1 MSLCDFTNENEIKE
15 FCLFNQKIDNFEYIT
30 QYENNIFNDLF
41 NIDINIIKSIIN
53 EKQIKYNDYTF
64 QYITRGGANI
74 IFNILKHNIDTG
86 YILKIGFEQDK
97 KPTTNCFNEI
107 CNTNF
112 INIII
117 NKYLSLIHNFCG
129 NNEIGF
135 GFIYEN
141 SGKLIKDNNT
151 MYSMFISKK
160 LNFGTSNDAMLINQ
174 YYYEL
179 DKLYYIR
186 ENMSIED
193 IQNIILQYLCHI
205 RHLHQ
210 LGIVHRDIWYKNVFI
225 RYHETPIDIVLNFTL
240 RNNSQSYN
248 CLINTKY
255 ELYISDFDLSMFVNE
270 NNSSFFKYKQN
281 LNTSINTD
289 LLYIYMILILLI
301 SEDKDYQ
308 NETFKRINNDIVIY
322 DYNGKEKYIFKNFSS
337 FFLDYIMYENTLEFE
352 SEENL
357 GRKLIIDDNINA
369 YLYNIENLFHLIY
382 STNEYYE
389 FMYKKENH
397 IIEYT
402 KLPFTL
408 QNNNT
413 LLYRGFIHTFPF
425 NKIKRNTT
433 FILGKQFKQNDNTN
447 NENIVDHFGNNVY
460 KNINIY
466 QMMTTNIEK
475 SLQFDLPN
483 VFDICELT
491 IDYDNVS
498 IYVSSKLLQPST
510 FISTIL
516 EKLTIGNMYIFI
528 NGGFYNNELKKP
540 LLVKGYEN
548 TNTNDIMNYGYSYY
562 QNIVDNNCMEIM
574 DIGKYKNYI
583 TITNNIL
590 YFRETY
596 NENDTNY
603 LTTMPI
609 IKFYGKHNIQKQ
621 IIQKQI
627 NELNEYIML
636 NDKQTDNMCPEHLDN
651 PNPRLLLL
659 LEYTGIHD
667 NVSELKPNVKILNFG
682 GRQVLSEGIRIIDIV
697 EYLIQYKLQKN
708 NTYILC
714 NLDGGH
720 SANIYY
726 YNHMN
731 YDFDKTQFIKENI
744 DYNRNHTH
752 FIMFEFKHVNI
763 DIQNSKQIETT
774 LNYSNMN
781 LNEIP
786 NIQYGVKELNLS
798 NNNINTITNLP
809 NSIKTLLLQNNNIT
823 NVNNIPNRVEYL
835 DISNNNIININS
847 LPNTLTYINI
857 SNNNITD
864 LTISNTNITYIDS
877 TLIPIHLEKLSLNN
891 NQLIHFDLSNNNK
904 LKYLNLSNNKLIE
917 IKENTLPNTIIELYL
932 QKNNIQ
938 KITNLPN
945 TITFISLSDNNN
957 LYDLDLSNLSIE
969 LLSNS
974 ILPNNIKKL
983 NISNNKIKYI
993 NTTERNVN
1001 IPKTLEY
1008 IDITGNMIETLIIKN
1023 TNIIEIYGI
1032 PNTIKNIN
1040 VSNNKL
1046 KHINL
1051 PQDINIKSLDLSR
1064 NKFTS
1069 IPILSNSI
1077 DNLNV
1082 SRNQIQNIQNLTNTI
1097 TKLNLSNNQIRE
1109 IKNLTNNIIELDL
1122 SDNQIQEI
1130 KNLTN
1135 AITKLDLS
1143 MNQIQNIQ
1151 NLTNNIIELDLST
1164 NRIQEIQNLTNS
1176 IQKLNLSNN
1185 QIREI
1190 QNISNS
1196 IIELDLSNNQIQE
1209 IQNLSNRIIELDLS
1223 NNQIQEIKNLTNAIT
1238 KLNLSRNQIQEIKN
1252 LTNTMIKLDVSRNQ
1266 IQNIQNLTNT
1276 IIELNVS
1283 YNQIKNIQDISNTYI
1298 KKIFLSNNTIQTLIL
1313 PQNYIEIVKN
1323 KEQKINITNN
1333 INNYKIIEL

>member
-15 FCLFNQKIDNFEYIT
+15 FCLFNQKINNFEYIT
-30 QYENNIFNDLF
+30 QYENNNVFDVLF
-41 NIDINIIKSIIN
+41 NIDINIINSIIN
-53 EKQIKYNDYTF
+53 EKEIQYNDYTF

-74 IFNILKHNIDTG
+74 IFNILQNNIDIG

-151 MYSMFISKK
+151 IYSIFISKK
-160 LNFGTSNDAMLINQ
+160 LNFGISNNAILINQ

-225 RYHETPIDIVLNFTL
+225 RYHENPIDIVLNFTL

-289 LLYIYMILILLI
+289 LSYIYMILILLI
-301 SEDKDYQ
+301 SKDKDYK

-322 DYNGKEKYIFKNFSS
+322 DYNGKEKYRFENFSS

-357 GRKLIIDDNINA
+357 GRKLIIDDNINK
-369 YLYNIENLFHLIY
+369 YLYNIENIFNLIH

-425 NKIKRNTT
+425 NKIKRNTK
-433 FILGKQFKQNDNTN
+433 FILGKMFKPNDNVN
-447 NENIVDHFGNNVY
+447 NENILDHLGDNIY

-475 SLQFDLPN
+475 SLYFDLPN
-483 VFDICELT
+483 IFDICELT
-491 IDYDNVS
+491 IDYDNIS
-498 IYVSSKLLQPST
+498 IYVSPELVQPST

-528 NGGFYNNELKKP
+528 NGGFYNNSLQKP
-540 LLVKGYEN
+540 LLVEGYEN
-548 TNTNDIMNYGYSYY
+548 TTTNDIINYGYTYY

-574 DIGKYKNYI
+574 NVGKYKNYI
-583 TITNNIL
+583 TITNNTL
-590 YFRETY
+590 YFRETH
-596 NENDTNY
+596 NKNDTNY

-609 IKFYGKHNIQKQ
+609 FKFYGKHHLYDIK
-621 IIQKQI
+621 KQI
-627 NELNEYIML
+627 NELNEYIMF

-659 LEYTGIHD
+659 LEYKGIHD
-667 NVSELKPNVKILNFG
+667 NVSELKPNIQILNFG

-697 EYLIQYKLQKN
+697 EYLIQYTLQNN

-744 DYNRNHTH
+744 DYNRRHTH
-752 FIMFEFKHVNI
+752 FIMFEFKHINV
-763 DIQNSKQIETT
+763 DIQNIKQIETI
-774 LNYSNMN
+774 LNYSNSN

-786 NIQYGVKELNLS
+786 NIQYGVKELDLS
-798 NNNINTITNLP
+798 NNKINTITNLP

-823 NVNNIPNRVEYL
+823 NLNNIPNRVEYL

-847 LPNTLTYINI
+847 LPNTLSYINI

-877 TLIPIHLEKLSLNN
+877 TLIPIDLEKLSLNN
-891 NQLIHFDLSNNNK
+891 NKIINFDLSKNNK
-904 LKYLNLSNNKLIE
+904 LKYLDLSNNQLIE

-945 TITFISLSDNNN
+945 NIKFISLSDNNN
-957 LYDLDLSNLSIE
+957 LFDLDLSNLSIE
-969 LLSNS
+969 SLSNS
-974 ILPNNIKKL
+974 ILPNNIKYL
-983 NISNNKIKYI
+983 NISNNYIKYI
-993 NTTERNVN
+993 NTTERNIN

-1008 IDITGNMIETLIIKN
+1008 IDINGNTIETLIIKN
-1023 TNIIEIYGI
+1023 TNIIEINGI

-1046 KHINL
+1046 KNINI

-1064 NKFTS
+1064 NKFTT
-1069 IPILSNSI
+1069 IPILSNNI
-1077 DNLNV
+1077 DYLNL

-1097 TKLNLSNNQIRE
+1097 TKL
-1109 IKNLTNNIIELDL
+1109 DL
-1122 SDNQIQEI
+1122 SMNQIQEI

-1135 AITKLDLS
+1135 
-1143 MNQIQNIQ
+1143 N
-1151 NLTNNIIELDLST
+1151 
-1164 NRIQEIQNLTNS
+1164 
-1176 IQKLNLSNN
+1176 
-1185 QIREI
+1185 
-1190 QNISNS
+1190 
-1196 IIELDLSNNQIQE
+1196 
-1209 IQNLSNRIIELDLS
+1209 IIELDLS
-1223 NNQIQEIKNLTNAIT
+1223 NNQIQEIKNLTNNITKLNLSNNQIQEIKNLTNNIIELDLSTNQIQEIKNLTNNIKNLNISNNQIQEIKNLTNNIIELDLSTNKIQEIKNLTNNIIELNVSNNQIQEIKNITNNIT

-1252 LTNTMIKLDVSRNQ
+1252 LTNNIVKLDLSRNQ
-1266 IQNIQNLTNT
+1266 IQNIQNITNNIT
-1276 IIELNVS
+1276 NINVS
-1283 YNQIKNIQDISNTYI
+1283 NNQIQNIQDISNTYI
-1298 KKIFLSNNTIQTLIL
+1298 KKIFLSNNNIQILVL

-1323 KEQKINITNN
+1323 KEQKINIQNN